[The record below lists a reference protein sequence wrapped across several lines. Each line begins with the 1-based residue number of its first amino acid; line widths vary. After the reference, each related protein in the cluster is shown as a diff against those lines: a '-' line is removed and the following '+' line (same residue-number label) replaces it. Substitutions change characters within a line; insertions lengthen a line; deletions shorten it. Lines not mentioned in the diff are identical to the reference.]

1 MSWFDTAGFANLA
14 KSALN
19 SAQKTIDRALD
30 IQQDGSS
37 TFTLPT
43 DVDSFFLSFGLG
55 DNPSPSK
62 QPTSEQPTSKQPTAA
77 EPKSSQ
83 AEPRAASGWGTF
95 LETASVVA
103 KPFSDPSAILSQ
115 PTKAAVADDTAVV
128 PNADP
133 EQPAA
138 VDASGSESPLVI
150 DFPNYASL
158 EQSAESDG
166 STDTLLGA
174 SLPGSSSSSNQS
186 RESFSDWQDS
196 AKESRDRGTVVVR
209 EPEHVTDVG
218 FLSRQPADDGGPTE
232 PVASEQSDVVDGA
245 IVKPPEAASRSGTE
259 SSSTQI
265 EAPVHKSDEAGVHS
279 FFVVVDST
287 TAVEEAKALREDP
300 HASGAGDG
308 WSESVCSRL
317 GDESG
322 DEVKAEDEAEL
333 CDSGSK
339 TPVTGGPPKE
349 DVDLQSVAGSL
360 QSVDTSSSASFVR
373 ISAEETEDSRKSS
386 SPSGDEEGETVSSSD
401 IEIISSPNGGS
412 SCDQFSGVLPARHLW
427 EMRRESQEEKRS
439 ESPETVEDSRD
450 PLASALESSPS
461 RLGEHMSEE
470 EKLRARVNELQGVLD
485 ARERKV
491 FLLSKEIAEMSDSN
505 AALQSSLRQAEELR
519 SKESQDVSR
528 LTQEFTHRLAK
539 LETRLLD
546 TSRERDTLKSRLE
559 AVQQE
564 SVTKVSISQMDV
576 LLKEKDEQIAELMSE
591 GEKLS
596 KQHLQQS
603 TIIKKLRAKEKDMEN
618 VIKSHKER
626 LEDQSKELDRL
637 RRSMSAKDDQEKKHI
652 DTIRQLTSS
661 NHKLEKDAK
670 DLEEALAD
678 AHVNLAGAMAKLDNA
693 YSEIAE
699 LRHVNSECETRA
711 EEATLS
717 AKMAAGEE
725 IRRAMEQTKLEA
737 AAERTTLLQRI
748 EELQMALTVADQR
761 AERRED
767 VLRINVRELQQQL
780 QEAEVRNQE
789 ITQNLSSAT
798 RPLLRQIENLQSTF
812 SVQSASWERVEKSLT
827 DRLNEAQTH
836 ATLLAERERSL
847 NEKCS
852 DLQLRATALETQ
864 NAALRREKQELA
876 AEAQE
881 LRERQRDLDE
891 FERREA
897 TFEAI
902 KTRLEQSLKTLR
914 TEKEELSTQL
924 RAVQE
929 ELESEVHKTTLLEG
943 QLRAEREK
951 RRESSATPSPTVSQ
965 YSSVS
970 DTFNCNL
977 SEDLGHPYSAAST
990 PRVSSVYESL
1000 RGFGGSTLLESL
1012 QSQLK
1017 MREGEVGHLQGQ
1029 IGQLERCRE
1038 SLSQELI
1045 SLAGKHEQWEQE
1057 LQELRG
1063 VRKLYEETNQ
1073 KYNTLLQMYGE
1084 KVEEAEELRLDLE
1097 DVKSMYKAQINELI
1111 NSKQ

>member
-1 MSWFDTAGFANLA
+1 MSLKNPL
-14 KSALN
+14 
-19 SAQKTIDRALD
+19 
-30 IQQDGSS
+30 
-37 TFTLPT
+37 TL
-43 DVDSFFLSFGLG
+43 
-55 DNPSPSK
+55 
-62 QPTSEQPTSKQPTAA
+62 
-77 EPKSSQ
+77 
-83 AEPRAASGWGTF
+83 
-95 LETASVVA
+95 
-103 KPFSDPSAILSQ
+103 
-115 PTKAAVADDTAVV
+115 
-128 PNADP
+128 
-133 EQPAA
+133 
-138 VDASGSESPLVI
+138 
-150 DFPNYASL
+150 
-158 EQSAESDG
+158 
-166 STDTLLGA
+166 
-174 SLPGSSSSSNQS
+174 
-186 RESFSDWQDS
+186 
-196 AKESRDRGTVVVR
+196 
-209 EPEHVTDVG
+209 
-218 FLSRQPADDGGPTE
+218 
-232 PVASEQSDVVDGA
+232 
-245 IVKPPEAASRSGTE
+245 
-259 SSSTQI
+259 
-265 EAPVHKSDEAGVHS
+265 
-279 FFVVVDST
+279 FV
-287 TAVEEAKALREDP
+287 
-300 HASGAGDG
+300 
-308 WSESVCSRL
+308 
-317 GDESG
+317 
-322 DEVKAEDEAEL
+322 
-333 CDSGSK
+333 
-339 TPVTGGPPKE
+339 
-349 DVDLQSVAGSL
+349 
-360 QSVDTSSSASFVR
+360 
-373 ISAEETEDSRKSS
+373 
-386 SPSGDEEGETVSSSD
+386 
-401 IEIISSPNGGS
+401 
-412 SCDQFSGVLPARHLW
+412 
-427 EMRRESQEEKRS
+427 
-439 ESPETVEDSRD
+439 
-450 PLASALESSPS
+450 
-461 RLGEHMSEE
+461 
-470 EKLRARVNELQGVLD
+470 
-485 ARERKV
+485 
-491 FLLSKEIAEMSDSN
+491 
-505 AALQSSLRQAEELR
+505 
-519 SKESQDVSR
+519 
-528 LTQEFTHRLAK
+528 
-539 LETRLLD
+539 
-546 TSRERDTLKSRLE
+546 
-559 AVQQE
+559 QE
-564 SVTKVSISQMDV
+564 S
-576 LLKEKDEQIAELMSE
+576 
-591 GEKLS
+591 
-596 KQHLQQS
+596 
-603 TIIKKLRAKEKDMEN
+603 
-618 VIKSHKER
+618 
-626 LEDQSKELDRL
+626 
-637 RRSMSAKDDQEKKHI
+637 
-652 DTIRQLTSS
+652 
-661 NHKLEKDAK
+661 
-670 DLEEALAD
+670 LAD

-847 NEKCS
+847 GEKCS

-876 AEAQE
+876 AEVQE

-891 FERREA
+891 SERREA